1 MTTTTKATKAIKTT
15 PETFEAPEGFNEA
28 LLKVQVNAVAA
39 WVAANPT
46 ATITAVA
53 VAVGEGG
60 LPAYLRRDNGKRADI
75 NRMMVE
81 GGSVKALLP
90 KAAKLGGGWTDIV
103 AGLTGGYSR
112 SAAGDGTPAFKL
124 VA

>member
-46 ATITAVA
+46 ATLQAVGI
-53 VAVGEGG
+53 GEGG

-112 SAAGDGTPAFKL
+112 SAAGYGTPAFKL
-124 VA
+124 EA

>member
-15 PETFEAPEGFNEA
+15 PATFEAPEGFNEA

-46 ATITAVA
+46 ATLQAVGI
-53 VAVGEGG
+53 GEGG
-60 LPAYLRRDNGKRADI
+60 LPTYLRRDNGKRADI

-103 AGLTGGYSR
+103 AGLSGGYSR
-112 SAAGDGTPAFKL
+112 SAAGYGTPAFKL

>member
-1 MTTTTKATKAIKTT
+1 MTKQASKTA
-15 PETFEAPEGFNEA
+15 TFEAPDGFAEMMPKA
-28 LLKVQVNAVAA
+28 QASAVAA

-46 ATITAVA
+46 ATIAA

-60 LPAYLRRDNGKRADI
+60 LPAYLRSDTGKRADI

-103 AGLTGGYSR
+103 AGLSGGYSR
-112 SAAGDGTPAFKL
+112 SAAGYGTPAFKL

>member
-1 MTTTTKATKAIKTT
+1 MTSTTKAKAA
-15 PETFEAPEGFNEA
+15 TFEAPEGFNEA
-28 LLKVQVNAVAA
+28 LLKAQINAVSA

-46 ATITAVA
+46 ATIEAIGI
-53 VAVGEGG
+53 GEGG
-60 LPAYLRRDNGKRADI
+60 LPTYLRRDTGKRADI

-112 SAAGDGTPAFKL
+112 SPAGYGVPAFKL

>member
-1 MTTTTKATKAIKTT
+1 MTNKTKTTT
-15 PETFEAPEGFNEA
+15 TFEAPEGFNEA
-28 LLKVQVNAVAA
+28 LLKAQINAVSA

-46 ATITAVA
+46 ATIEAIGI
-53 VAVGEGG
+53 GEGG
-60 LPAYLRRDNGKRADI
+60 LPTYLRRDTGKRADI

-112 SAAGDGTPAFKL
+112 SPAGYGVPAFKL

>member
-1 MTTTTKATKAIKTT
+1 MTNKTKTT
-15 PETFEAPEGFNEA
+15 IFEAPEGFGED
-28 LLKVQVNAVAA
+28 LLKAQINAVSA

-46 ATITAVA
+46 ATIQDIGI
-53 VAVGEGG
+53 GEGG
-60 LPAYLRRDNGKRADI
+60 LPTYLRRDTGKRADI

-112 SAAGDGTPAFKL
+112 SAAGYGTPAFKL